1 MSRCEELFEEAKQYI
16 PGGVN
21 SPVRSFSA
29 VGGVPKFFKRGDGAH
44 LIDEDGKRYIDYVG
58 SWGPMVVGHA
68 HPRVTKAVGDA
79 IKNSLSF
86 GAPTSIEVEMAKKV
100 CGIMK
105 HMDMVRMIN
114 SGTEATMTALRIAR
128 GYTNKNKIIK
138 FSGCYHGHEDC
149 LLVKAG
155 SGVATLGL
163 PSSAGVPK
171 SVTENT
177 LVADFN
183 NLDEVKKLFEEHG
196 DDIAA
201 VILEPVAGNMGCLSP
216 LPGFLPGLRKLCDE
230 YQSLLIMDEVMTG
243 FRVALG
249 GAQEKYDIVPDLTT
263 LGKVIG
269 GGMPVGAVGGKREI
283 MNVLAPLGPV
293 YQAGTLSGNPIAMTA
308 GLATLNVLTS
318 DPDFHNKL
326 AEKSERIV
334 SGVLELAKKAGVP
347 MAGNVEGGMFG
358 LWFTEKETLTN
369 YEGISSSNID
379 RFNRFFHLMLDQGI
393 YLPPSAY
400 EACFISSAHGD
411 EEIEKTLVAVEKA
424 LSSL

>member
-1 MSRCEELFEEAKQYI
+1 MPHCEKLFKEAKQYI

-29 VGGVPKFFKRGDGAH
+29 VGGIPRFFKRGDGAY
-44 LIDEDGKRYIDYVG
+44 LIDEDGKRYVDYVG
-58 SWGPMVVGHA
+58 SWGPMIAGHA

-79 IKNSLSF
+79 IKNGLSF

-100 CGIMK
+100 CGMMK
-105 HMDMVRMIN
+105 NIDMIRMIN

-128 GYTNKNKIIK
+128 GYTKKNKIIK
-138 FSGCYHGHEDC
+138 FAGCYHGHEDC
-149 LLVKAG
+149 LLIKAG

-163 PSSAGVPK
+163 PSSAGVPR

-183 NLDEVKKLFEEHG
+183 NLEQVNKLFEQHS

-216 LPGFLPGLRKLCDE
+216 HPEFLPGLRKLCDDHN
-230 YQSLLIMDEVMTG
+230 SLLIMDEVMTG

-249 GAQEKYDIVPDLTT
+249 GAQEKYDIIPDLTT

-269 GGMPVGAVGGKREI
+269 GGMPVGAVGGKRDI
-283 MNVLAPLGPV
+283 MSVLAPLGPV
-293 YQAGTLSGNPIAMTA
+293 YQAGTLSGNPIAMAA
-308 GLATLNVLTS
+308 GLATLNILTS
-318 DPDFHNKL
+318 DPEFHHKL
-326 AEKSERIV
+326 TEKSERLVNGI
-334 SGVLELAKKAGVP
+334 LAIAKKIGVP

-369 YEGISSSNID
+369 YEDISGSNIE
-379 RFNRFFHLMLDQGI
+379 RFNQFFHLMLKQGI

-400 EACFISSAHGD
+400 ECCFMSSAHGD
-411 EEIEKTLVAVEKA
+411 EEIEKTLEAVEKA
-424 LSSL
+424 LASL